1 MYTIDTQINA
11 HSVRDDTGHQLFSI
25 VDHAMPI
32 EQQDGSAAADAID
45 ALGERHIEPRP
56 AGCRARRDT
65 TLPIGT
71 SNPGL
76 CRHPIWLPNSK
87 MCGGERRRHG
97 RTDSRASS
105 PPVARPRPPFRDDP
119 CAIGSEIDTHG
130 PGPFDRDATGI
141 SYCHRAQNSSDSHTY
156 NADGPEIP
164 IMDAT
169 SSRPGMELA
178 APARVVARAPA
189 AEPAINASR
198 ILLPS
203 SNPAMR

>member
-1 MYTIDTQINA
+1 
-11 HSVRDDTGHQLFSI
+11 
-25 VDHAMPI
+25 MPI
-32 EQQDGSAAADAID
+32 QCETTLGTSSSPLSITQCPSSSRMEVPRLTPSMRSA
-45 ALGERHIEPRP
+45 
-56 AGCRARRDT
+56 RDT
-65 TLPIGT
+65 LNLDRLDVVHAGT
-71 SNPGL
+71 QRYQLGPQIPGFAGI
-76 CRHPIWLPNSK
+76 RS
-87 MCGGERRRHG
+87 GEQRRHG

-141 SYCHRAQNSSDSHTY
+141 SYSHRAQNSSNSQTY

-169 SSRPGMELA
+169 SFQPGMELA